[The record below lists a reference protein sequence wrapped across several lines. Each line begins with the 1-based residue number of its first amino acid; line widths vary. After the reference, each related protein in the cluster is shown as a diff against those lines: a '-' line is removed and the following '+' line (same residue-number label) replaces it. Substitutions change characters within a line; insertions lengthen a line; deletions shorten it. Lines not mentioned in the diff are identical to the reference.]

1 MTPKALVVEDDE
13 RVIDSIEDELF
24 SIGHDHEWV
33 TNQHDAQQLLKTTE
47 FSYVLL
53 DLQIPAKPHRGGAAK
68 EYGVNLLSNIQ
79 KIKGRGR
86 LPVIVMTAHF
96 ADCLD
101 LTKELLANGA
111 KDFIAKPFTNKG
123 RPLAKVIKEVLGEH
137 QAQAVEPRSS
147 RAQQVTS
154 ERFAGG
160 ELAIFADRAE
170 LCGVKI
176 MTDMG
181 TGQSLMLL
189 RELSRQDHQDRFVR
203 LSAEELAEA
212 IGAKGGVGTITGCVR
227 GIRRNVVSRLGNHRG
242 LHCELDDLIRNDTQG
257 YYLRDWITLCP
268 PGRPGAIPIVTGD
281 KLRAPGGIAASA
293 LRGVTSVTGDTTGG
307 KGVVPLNERQQW
319 ALVELRNGSKLQR
332 AMLEARFGVHAR
344 TAKRD
349 LADLSHRGLIT
360 FVGDGREGYYV
371 LQKSPES

>member
-24 SIGHDHEWV
+24 SIGHEHEWV

-137 QAQAVEPRSS
+137 QAQASEPQIS

-160 ELAIFADRAE
+160 EMVFHANR
-170 LCGVKI
+170 
-176 MTDMG
+176 
-181 TGQSLMLL
+181 
-189 RELSRQDHQDRFVR
+189 
-203 LSAEELAEA
+203 
-212 IGAKGGVGTITGCVR
+212 
-227 GIRRNVVSRLGNHRG
+227 
-242 LHCELDDLIRNDTQG
+242 
-257 YYLRDWITLCP
+257 ITLCDVTVLVNSRAKQMRKILDELRQRSSQ
-268 PGRPGAIPIVTGD
+268 GIFVARSGLELVSLTGIRGGQNGVAGAIRDFRNNVAEILREQFGLVCGSQDVIRSGGPGYRLNEWITVRDAESEIAEPSHASDTSTANAEKGRRERILSELRKGE
-281 KLRAPGGIAASA
+281 KLRAPAIAAELGCSA
-293 LRGVTSVTGDTTGG
+293 KTVRRELDGLRAEG
-307 KGVVPLNERQQW
+307 
-319 ALVELRNGSKLQR
+319 LVE
-332 AMLEARFGVHAR
+332 
-344 TAKRD
+344 
-349 LADLSHRGLIT
+349 
-360 FVGDGREGYYV
+360 FVGPSKTGYYCI
-371 LQKSPES
+371 KS